1 MHVSKGNIIQT
12 LINNMDGLIKG
23 IFLFNLCR
31 ESFHKTTFADVVD
44 IN

>member
-1 MHVSKGNIIQT
+1 
-12 LINNMDGLIKG
+12 MDGLIKG

-44 IN
+44 INQDRTVVTA